1 MKIHTEDPISSTDKE
16 VLTISRRMIARNRKA
31 YLELSQNA
39 TADSNPKTAPNAE
52 TRVALAEYEE
62 MKAYPEKYKRY
73 HSFAE
78 VLNDVERTLDEADT
92 YAAGHSARLSKKE
105 VFDKV
110 LSDNRLET
118 LQAIDDVN
126 HHRNLS
132 KTCNSVKDV
141 MEDLKD

>member
-1 MKIHTEDPISSTDKE
+1 MGMTMSQKI
-16 VLTISRRMIARNRKA
+16 
-31 YLELSQNA
+31 
-39 TADSNPKTAPNAE
+39 
-52 TRVALAEYEE
+52 LA
-62 MKAYPEKYKRY
+62 A
-73 HSFAE
+73 
-78 VLNDVERTLDEADT
+78 
-92 YAAGHSARLSKKE
+92 AAGLDKVEAGQLIEAKLDLVLGNDITASVAIHELGKFKKKE

-126 HHRNLS
+126 HRRNLS

>member
-1 MKIHTEDPISSTDKE
+1 MFDLDFALKTVYQRNGSDLHLSVGEPPMVRVVGELEPVDSE
-16 VLTISRRMIARNRKA
+16 ALTS
-31 YLELSQNA
+31 
-39 TADSNPKTAPNAE
+39 ADMDS
-52 TRVALAEYEE
+52 
-62 MKAYPEKYKRY
+62 
-73 HSFAE
+73 
-78 VLNDVERTLDEADT
+78 
-92 YAAGHSARLSKKE
+92 